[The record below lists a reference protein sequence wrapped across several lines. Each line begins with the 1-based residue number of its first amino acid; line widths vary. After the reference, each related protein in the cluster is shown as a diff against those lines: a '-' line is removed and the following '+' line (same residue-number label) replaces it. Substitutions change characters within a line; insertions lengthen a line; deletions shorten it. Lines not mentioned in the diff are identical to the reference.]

1 MAAEQK
7 QKTIKVDPDL
17 DFIRQVNAAGGD
29 TLKKCFQCA
38 TCSVVCNLTP
48 DNRPFPRKEMIWAS
62 WGLKDKLVKDPDV
75 WLCHQCN
82 DCSVKCPRGAKPGD
96 TLAAIRNYLFKNL
109 TFPRFLGTWM
119 SEPKYL
125 PLVFGVPIILLLA
138 ALSAAGTIGK
148 IPEGEIEFSKFLPHG
163 GLYAVFIS
171 STHLAA
177 LFLLVSLVRF
187 WKMLGASDV
196 SSAVGNSRGATAG
209 DLRASV
215 IATVKEILTHA
226 KFGKCDE
233 SKHRYLGHLGIMYG
247 FLSIAIGTGIAF
259 FMMYG
264 LRIEPPFGQFTPPKI
279 LGHLGIIALVI
290 GLILVIRHRLSG
302 DEKVSK
308 STYQD
313 WYLLVVLLTV
323 AVTGELV
330 ELVRFAGIAW
340 LAYWGYIVHLVFVF
354 ALLGYFPYSKFAHIF
369 YRFVAILH
377 SKYTGRDAGVADLA
391 A

>member
-1 MAAEQK
+1 
-7 QKTIKVDPDL
+7 
-17 DFIRQVNAAGGD
+17 
-29 TLKKCFQCA
+29 
-38 TCSVVCNLTP
+38 
-48 DNRPFPRKEMIWAS
+48 MIWAS

-171 STHLAA
+171 STHLAG
-177 LFLLVSLVRF
+177 LFLLISLVRF

-196 SSAVGNSRGATAG
+196 SSAAGNPRGVTAG

-233 SKHRYLGHLGIMYG
+233 NKHRYLGHLGIMYG

-259 FMMYG
+259 LMMYG
-264 LRIEPPFGQFTPPKI
+264 LKIEPPFRQFTPPKI

-313 WYLLVVLLTV
+313 WYLLIVLMTV

-377 SKYTGRDAGVADLA
+377 SKYTGRDAVVAELA